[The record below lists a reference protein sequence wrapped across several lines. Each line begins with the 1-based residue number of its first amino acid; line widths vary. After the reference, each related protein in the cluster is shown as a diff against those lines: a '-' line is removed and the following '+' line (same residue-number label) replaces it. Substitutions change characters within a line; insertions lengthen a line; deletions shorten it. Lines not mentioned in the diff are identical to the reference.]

1 MCVCERENE
10 IKARERGRMKKFKR
24 VNVNESR
31 TVSDIDGG
39 NWITTRKY
47 QDRKRIILARK

>member
-1 MCVCERENE
+1 VCERENE